1 MKSKRI
7 ITGLIAALMLVSVC
21 ACQKSDTAES
31 GGEAVR
37 LKNYMTETEKNSVSI
52 GELTLLDGDV
62 TEESPDGENTVEID
76 WWTDKDYRKKYEK
89 DKETNP
95 EMFSE
100 GEYEK
105 LMQDLDEAE
114 EAGGYTSAHRI
125 LVDGRLYSGFHPL
138 YEYDGGKLE
147 YWISGGTEE
156 TKHVEFDSFN
166 EFKKWYREN
175 LNEDVKSG
183 YISQDMADQTYADMP
198 IVFQSVIDGTWKE
211 ISFSPEQT
219 FSLANIFPGTK
230 SDWEYNREEVEA
242 IKDSV
247 REMSI
252 YDEELES
259 NFIIHITLPPNF
271 DEKKKYPMFV
281 MSDGVWRF
289 GNCPSLRKLM
299 EDGETEDVILVTIG
313 YDYSVNGTEMGVRA
327 KYFYEER
334 EKFIEFYN
342 K

>member
-105 LMQDLDEAE
+105 LMQDLVN
-114 EAGGYTSAHRI
+114 H
-125 LVDGRLYSGFHPL
+125 
-138 YEYDGGKLE
+138 
-147 YWISGGTEE
+147 
-156 TKHVEFDSFN
+156 
-166 EFKKWYREN
+166 
-175 LNEDVKSG
+175 LN
-183 YISQDMADQTYADMP
+183 Q
-198 IVFQSVIDGTWKE
+198 VIRY
-211 ISFSPEQT
+211 F
-219 FSLANIFPGTK
+219 LA
-230 SDWEYNREEVEA
+230 
-242 IKDSV
+242 
-247 REMSI
+247 
-252 YDEELES
+252 
-259 NFIIHITLPPNF
+259 
-271 DEKKKYPMFV
+271 
-281 MSDGVWRF
+281 
-289 GNCPSLRKLM
+289 
-299 EDGETEDVILVTIG
+299 
-313 YDYSVNGTEMGVRA
+313 VNGELFADEIHDMSRI
-327 KYFYEER
+327 
-334 EKFIEFYN
+334 FITDTKPRTAHLVSCLVNMRFAVLGSFPTTPRLIAASVFACLISCHIA
-342 K
+342 

>member
-105 LMQDLDEAE
+105 L
-114 EAGGYTSAHRI
+114 S
-125 LVDGRLYSGFHPL
+125 
-138 YEYDGGKLE
+138 
-147 YWISGGTEE
+147 
-156 TKHVEFDSFN
+156 
-166 EFKKWYREN
+166 
-175 LNEDVKSG
+175 
-183 YISQDMADQTYADMP
+183 
-198 IVFQSVIDGTWKE
+198 
-211 ISFSPEQT
+211 
-219 FSLANIFPGTK
+219 
-230 SDWEYNREEVEA
+230 
-242 IKDSV
+242 
-247 REMSI
+247 
-252 YDEELES
+252 
-259 NFIIHITLPPNF
+259 
-271 DEKKKYPMFV
+271 
-281 MSDGVWRF
+281 
-289 GNCPSLRKLM
+289 
-299 EDGETEDVILVTIG
+299 
-313 YDYSVNGTEMGVRA
+313 
-327 KYFYEER
+327 
-334 EKFIEFYN
+334 
-342 K
+342 